1 MNGVV
6 FRTADPVFPL
16 TEVAVAGGCSGSC
29 EYLAALATRVIL
41 INWGSAHVL
50 HRESLAWTGALRERV
65 HARRQRHG
73 VAQHRGRPLC
83 VFSYYPT
90 PAGAAGW
97 AASWLGCSVGL
108 ARSKGKKVRLR
119 LNGYLGLCMAT
130 KARAWANGNKF
141 ALHVSKANLR

>member
-97 AASWLGCSVGL
+97 EGGGGGRNGRGHTLGSSEDGRWYNLDYGVFERSWIKLLWVAASQL
-108 ARSKGKKVRLR
+108 AG
-119 LNGYLGLCMAT
+119 
-130 KARAWANGNKF
+130 WAAPWG
-141 ALHVSKANLR
+141 